1 MPYAHTSTKRRQEN
15 KPSQVFRFDPL
26 DEHLYCKLNGL
37 AMDVSGGCQDDGA
50 NVITYTKSEDDNQR
64 WEQHSIRTS
73 AVGSSGLRTFSQCRF
88 TSKMHGKAMGVRLV
102 AKSGSADP
110 GEDVTIVPITK
121 DSPTDTPQWEMEH
134 ESIWDLVPE
143 GELN

>member
-1 MPYAHTSTKRRQEN
+1 MHGDTDGLGLSDGWYHFVLHGTKLCLDVEGENRRRGTKLCVWHPEN

-102 AKSGSADP
+102 AKSGSAAP
-110 GEDVTIVPITK
+110 
-121 DSPTDTPQWEMEH
+121 
-134 ESIWDLVPE
+134 
-143 GELN
+143 